1 MNEKVCGFPIL
12 GGPQFLSEALD
23 EEKKMREEWKNLPD
37 PMICRDGTRVRTVQ
51 EWEEERRPEILEMF
65 EQMEYGRVPEEELSR
80 FRPSCGC
87 NKSKYIME
95 GRAVRKTVEVEARRG
110 DRQFA
115 FSFVVFVPKP
125 SEKGSCFYY
134 HMQSGNQGQRPIQ
147 RFFKFLLA
155 SRNYCFQRV
164 CSRQILYPGGSAG
177 L

>member
-1 MNEKVCGFPIL
+1 
-12 GGPQFLSEALD
+12 
-23 EEKKMREEWKNLPD
+23 MREEWKNLPD

-65 EQMEYGRVPEEELSR
+65 EQMEYGRVPEEELSV
-80 FRPSCGC
+80 SVHLVDAAE
-87 NKSKYIME
+87 SKYIME

-115 FSFVVFVPKP
+115 FSFVVFVPKAVKKAP
-125 SEKGSCFYY
+125 VFITIC
-134 HMQSGNQGQRPIQ
+134 NQGQRPIQ

-164 CSRQILYPGGSAG
+164 CSRCIPYPGGSAG